1 MQTHGPEWI
10 HTVHLVDHAK
20 TSWNDPRVASGAL
33 PTRRCHGPP
42 RAALRAFVSIRPV
55 GEIQVTVLLLLELSE
70 MEGGSES

>member
-1 MQTHGPEWI
+1 MDSHSTFGWSY
-10 HTVHLVDHAK
+10 AK
-20 TSWNDPRVASGAL
+20 TSWNDPSVASGAL